1 MQKIKLF
8 KFYRGDINGF
18 FGLFLNNLTNLIV
31 LVGLLTSIGI
41 PSEIILGRI
50 IPGCSIA
57 IFVSSLLYFV
67 FSYQL
72 AKKENRDDVTC
83 LPTGLSVPHMFL
95 IVYIVML
102 PVYHKTNNPISAW
115 HAAIAWT
122 FFEGIVEISGA
133 FIGPYIRK
141 ILPRASLLGS
151 LAGVSLIFIAL
162 RPMYVS
168 IEFPIIA
175 FVSFAFILIAW
186 IGKNDIFKNIPIG
199 LIVIIVGIIMGIIS
213 KYIDFNYVSQSL
225 KLSLYMPKLLEADFF
240 VNILDYWQYIATALP
255 LGIYNFLETMDNL
268 ESASAAGDN
277 YDTRT
282 IMLSDGITSV
292 LGCLFGAG
300 FPTALYIGHPGWKK
314 MGGRRLYG
322 LMSGASVLIV
332 GCLGIML
339 PLSAIIPEPA
349 ILPILV
355 FIGLSIAEQ
364 AVTEIPKKHAIAVF
378 IAIFPWIAEWASSLV
393 NSTINAALLAN
404 QISNS
409 NTDLIIQ
416 NLLNSGISYKGL
428 SLLGSGSILISI
440 IWSSLVVFIID
451 KNFKNAILTTIIAS
465 ILSYF
470 GIIHSGKLGLLV
482 AKEQM
487 IGYLLM
493 GIIILIIFLINKNKI
508 IKEN

>member
-1 MQKIKLF
+1 
-8 KFYRGDINGF
+8 
-18 FGLFLNNLTNLIV
+18 
-31 LVGLLTSIGI
+31 
-41 PSEIILGRI
+41 
-50 IPGCSIA
+50 
-57 IFVSSLLYFV
+57 
-67 FSYQL
+67 
-72 AKKENRDDVTC
+72 
-83 LPTGLSVPHMFL
+83 
-95 IVYIVML
+95 
-102 PVYHKTNNPISAW
+102 
-115 HAAIAWT
+115 
-122 FFEGIVEISGA
+122 
-133 FIGPYIRK
+133 
-141 ILPRASLLGS
+141 
-151 LAGVSLIFIAL
+151 
-162 RPMYVS
+162 
-168 IEFPIIA
+168 
-175 FVSFAFILIAW
+175 
-186 IGKNDIFKNIPIG
+186 
-199 LIVIIVGIIMGIIS
+199 
-213 KYIDFNYVSQSL
+213 
-225 KLSLYMPKLLEADFF
+225 
-240 VNILDYWQYIATALP
+240 
-255 LGIYNFLETMDNL
+255 
-268 ESASAAGDN
+268 
-277 YDTRT
+277 
-282 IMLSDGITSV
+282 
-292 LGCLFGAG
+292 
-300 FPTALYIGHPGWKK
+300 
-314 MGGRRLYG
+314 
-322 LMSGASVLIV
+322 MSGASVLIV

-393 NSTINAALLAN
+393 NSTINAVLLAN

-470 GIIHSGKLGLLV
+470 GIIHSSKLGLLV

-487 IGYLLM
+487 IGYILM